1 MFAHASS
8 AERAHAWL
16 CVALCAVKAA
26 RAFAEASGSV
36 RVTSSR
42 VARALG
48 GCGVFAA
55 LAGTLRTLARGRALE
70 LAPGTM
76 AHYARTLVP
85 SCAFYGFALRADGRA
100 DGTGVMGALAA
111 LAAGVVGGRR
121 LGSLACFGIGMWS
134 ARTGHGDMGM
144 FIVCVAFG
152 IARRLA
158 LEAGEEV
165 YFTHWAGTVAC
176 EAVALACV
184 EFDAFADFRARA
196 VRLKRRR
203 ENVAR
208 IIAAKTKKNA

>member
-26 RAFAEASGSV
+26 RAFAQASGRV

-42 VARALG
+42 LARALG
-48 GCGVFAA
+48 GGGVFAA
-55 LAGTLRTLARGRALE
+55 LARTYWTLAASGRALE
-70 LAPGTM
+70 LAPGTT
-76 AHYARTLVP
+76 AHYAWTLVP

-100 DGTGVMGALAA
+100 DEVGALAALAA

-121 LGSLACFGIGMWS
+121 VGSLACFGIGMWS
-134 ARTGHGDMGM
+134 ARTGHGDLGM

-152 IARRLA
+152 VARRLA
-158 LEAGEEV
+158 LESGEEV

-176 EAVALACV
+176 QAVALACV
-184 EFDAFADFRARA
+184 EFDAFADSRARA

-208 IIAAKTKKNA
+208 IIAAKKNA